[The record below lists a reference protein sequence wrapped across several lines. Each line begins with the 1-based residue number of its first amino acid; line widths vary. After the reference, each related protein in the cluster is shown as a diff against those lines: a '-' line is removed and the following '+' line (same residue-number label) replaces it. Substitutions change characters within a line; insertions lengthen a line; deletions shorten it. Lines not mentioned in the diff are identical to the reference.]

1 MKAVLVNINGHDYL
15 IRFEYIAETW
25 DEPAR
30 IDIDEVMADGL
41 SLQMST
47 KFIEQAEAE
56 ILAMYGKQLQD
67 NAAEAAAIE
76 RDERAMS

>member
-1 MKAVLVNINGHDYL
+1 MKAVLMNINGHDYL

-41 SLQMST
+41 RLHMST

-56 ILAMYGKQLQD
+56 ILAMHGKQLQD

-76 RDERAMS
+76 RDERAVS

>member
-1 MKAVLVNINGHDYL
+1 MNINGHDYL

-25 DEPAR
+25 GEPAR
-30 IDIDEVMADGL
+30 IDIDEVMADGEP
-41 SLQMST
+41 QMST

-56 ILAMYGKQLQD
+56 IPAMYGKQLQEQ
-67 NAAEAAAIE
+67 ASEEYAMR

>member
-1 MKAVLVNINGHDYL
+1 MTTVLINKGGQDYL
-15 IRFEYIAETW
+15 IRFEFFPETW

-41 SLQMST
+41 SLQMSSQ
-47 KFIEQAEAE
+47 FIEQAEAE
-56 ILAMYGKQLQD
+56 ILAMHGKQLQD

-76 RDERAMS
+76 RDERAYR